1 MEFRLAKGDVFGGV
15 TAAVVA
21 LPLALAFGVASG
33 AGPVAGLYGAI
44 FCGFF
49 AAVFG
54 GTRAQISGPT
64 GPMTVVMALVIAHY
78 ADNLAVAY
86 TIVIMAGLFQLVFG
100 FAGVGRYIKLVPYP
114 VVSGFMNGIGCV
126 IIILQLPPLLGY
138 STPGGEILVKLVAMP
153 EMFAAPASV
162 PVLLGL
168 LSFAVMLFTPS
179 RLRSILPPP
188 LLALTVGTV
197 AGMYFLPGAPT
208 IGEIPSGLPH
218 LQMPSIPLTEFPF
231 MVRTALALAFLGSI
245 DSLLTSLVADSITRT
260 THDSNRE
267 LIGQGIGNTIAGL
280 FGAIPGAGATMR
292 TVVNVRAGGRTPV
305 AGALHA
311 LVLLA
316 LVLGFGGFA
325 AHIPL
330 AVLAGILLKVGID
343 IIDWGYLRRIHRAPR
358 AGVIIMLVTLSAT
371 VLVDLVT
378 AVAVGVVMACVLFVT
393 RMSDAQMRSAKLIY
407 DPEHVDDLSQEEARI
422 IEDAGGRI
430 TLFHMEGPLSF
441 GSAKDVAHMLRS
453 PVDHDVLI
461 IDLADVPFI
470 DSSASLA
477 LEEVIIE
484 MHEDGDLVI
493 LCSLQEQVRSTLE
506 KIGLMALVEPRHV
519 VGDRLAALTSAEEH
533 LRE

>member
-1 MEFRLAKGDVFGGV
+1 MTFIAKHDVFGGV

-33 AGPVAGLYGAI
+33 AGALAGLYGAI

-64 GPMTVVMALVIAHY
+64 GPMTVVFALVIAHY
-78 ADNLAVAY
+78 ADNLAVAF
-86 TIVIMAGLFQLVFG
+86 TTVMMAGLLQIGFG

-126 IIILQLPPLLGY
+126 IIILQLPPLLGF
-138 STPGGEILVKLVAMP
+138 SAPDGVILVKLAALP
-153 EMFAAPASV
+153 PMFASPQSLPLA
-162 PVLLGL
+162 LGV
-168 LSFAVMLFTPS
+168 LSFVVMTFTPA
-179 RLRSILPPP
+179 RLGSILPPA
-188 LLALTVGTV
+188 LLALIVGT
-197 AGMYFLPGAPT
+197 AASILLLPGAAT
-208 IGEIPSGLPH
+208 IGEIPSGLPDF
-218 LQMPSIPLTEFPF
+218 QIPTIPLAEFPY
-231 MVRTALALAFLGSI
+231 MVQTALALAFLGSI
-245 DSLLTSLVADSITRT
+245 DSLLTSLVADSVTRT
-260 THDSNRE
+260 THNSDRE

-292 TVVNVRAGGRTPV
+292 TVVNVRAGGRSPV
-305 AGALHA
+305 SGALHA

-316 LVLGFGGFA
+316 LVLGFGDLA

-343 IIDWGYLRRIHRAPR
+343 IIDWRYLKRLHQAPR
-358 AGVIIMLVTLSAT
+358 AGVVIMLVTMSTT

-393 RMSDAQMRSAKLIY
+393 RMSDAQMQSAKLIY
-407 DPEHVDDLSQEEARI
+407 DPEHVDDLSPEEAQI
-422 IEDAGGRI
+422 LEAAGGRI
-430 TLFHMEGPLSF
+430 TLFHMAGPLSF

-453 PVDHDVLI
+453 SVEHDVLI

-470 DSSASLA
+470 DSSASIA
-477 LEEVIIE
+477 LEDVIKE
-484 MHEDGDLVI
+484 MHEDGDVVI
-493 LCSLQEQVRSTLE
+493 LCALREKVRTTLN
-506 KIGLMALVEPRHV
+506 KIGLFALLDPNCVVDDRH
-519 VGDRLAALTSAEEH
+519 AALIHAEAH